1 MTNEI
6 NITHIKKTTINQIT
20 NYSIVEPKLI
30 TMKKTF
36 TLIFAFCSFFMLA
49 KGQVL
54 LDETFDYSVAN
65 LELETTWTT
74 GWTTDIGVGTGLNIV
89 TPALTYITAEGTYVL
104 SDLGKTINSDYTSGA
119 SNYSSYKPFT
129 ATPVTT
135 TVYLSFLLNTGV
147 AQNQSQSEVF
157 GLGDVN
163 LSGPK
168 VWIGKGIITTTDY
181 RLGTTRGSTTGA
193 DIKWGAAEFSDV
205 AAVLLVVVKYDFST
219 STSSLFINPILG
231 SVSEPTAD
239 AFDNSTGATAIRT
252 KLSTIRFRYNMT
264 NGAKFNV
271 SGARV
276 SSSWAD
282 AVAISVPTKV
292 SDVFQKNVNVKIYPN
307 PVSNSI
313 NFEYNLLENANVHL
327 DVYNMNNQVVC
338 TFLNNARQSAGSYSK
353 SFDVSGLKNGVYFA
367 RLTAGKIT
375 KSVKIVINR

>member
-1 MTNEI
+1 
-6 NITHIKKTTINQIT
+6 
-20 NYSIVEPKLI
+20 
-30 TMKKTF
+30 
-36 TLIFAFCSFFMLA
+36 
-49 KGQVL
+49 
-54 LDETFDYSVAN
+54 
-65 LELETTWTT
+65 
-74 GWTTDIGVGTGLNIV
+74 
-89 TPALTYITAEGTYVL
+89 
-104 SDLGKTINSDYTSGA
+104 
-119 SNYSSYKPFT
+119 
-129 ATPVTT
+129 
-135 TVYLSFLLNTGV
+135 LLNTGV

-313 NFEYNLLENANVHL
+313 NFEYNLPENANVHL